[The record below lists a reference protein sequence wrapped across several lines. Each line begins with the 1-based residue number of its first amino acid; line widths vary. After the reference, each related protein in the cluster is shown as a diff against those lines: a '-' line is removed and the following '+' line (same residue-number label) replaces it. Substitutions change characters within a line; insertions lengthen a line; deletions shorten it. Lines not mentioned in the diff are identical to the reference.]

1 MNAYVV
7 LVDGHVHGVFTSPVD
22 AHLESKPLNGTVE
35 QCRLNTVVQKTEHP
49 PCEHVWEIESVYG
62 TKSEK
67 ICNKCNIYS
76 SDLSPDFVISTGGSG
91 PCD

>member
-7 LVDGHVHGVFTSPVD
+7 LVDGHVYGVFTSPVD
-22 AHLESKPLNGTVE
+22 AHIIAKPLNARVE
-35 QCRLNTVVQKTEHP
+35 QCRLNAVVEKVERPQ
-49 PCEHVWEIESVYG
+49 CAHVWDIESVYG

-67 ICNKCNIYS
+67 ICKKCDCYL

-91 PCD
+91 HF

>member
-1 MNAYVV
+1 MIAYVV
-7 LVDGHVHGVFTSPVD
+7 LVDGHVYAVLTSPVD
-22 AHLESKPLNGTVE
+22 AHLIAKPLNATVE
-35 QCRLNTVVQKTEHP
+35 QCRLNAIVQKAERP

-67 ICNKCNIYS
+67 ICNKCNMYL